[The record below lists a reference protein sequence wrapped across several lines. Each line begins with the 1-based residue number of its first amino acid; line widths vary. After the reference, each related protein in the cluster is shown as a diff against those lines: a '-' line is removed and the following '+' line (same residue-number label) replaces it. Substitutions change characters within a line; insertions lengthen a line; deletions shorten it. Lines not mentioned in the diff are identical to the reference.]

1 MSYRNKI
8 QELLSAGKTKQAFQ
22 IAMQIEPTKY
32 ASLHLA
38 YLENE
43 RQNMLSLISN
53 DEYTTAKNNIV
64 RNFLELLGG
73 KTIQRDVKYML
84 NEKDVDFLV
93 SLLDNIDVKLVAL
106 NYFEELKTF
115 D

>member
-22 IAMQIEPTKY
+22 IAMKIDQAKY
-32 ASLHLA
+32 ADLNEA
-38 YLENE
+38 YLKNE
-43 RQNMLSLISN
+43 RQNMLLLISN
-53 DEYTTAKNNIV
+53 DDYTTAKNNIV

-73 KTIQRDVKYML
+73 KTLQRDVKYVL